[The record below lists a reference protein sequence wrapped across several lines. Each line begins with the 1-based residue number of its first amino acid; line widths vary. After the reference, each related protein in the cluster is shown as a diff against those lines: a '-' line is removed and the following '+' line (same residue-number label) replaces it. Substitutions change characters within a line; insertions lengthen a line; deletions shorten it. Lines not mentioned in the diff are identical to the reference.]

1 MLKAIF
7 PRITALASH
16 IVPRRAKVLVT
27 RSTSRSKAPEPDAVV
42 NPEHVPDYGVFVWSE

>member
-27 RSTSRSKAPEPDAVV
+27 RSASRKTSEPDVVV